1 MKTNFVLVDYEN
13 VQPKDLALLPRAN
26 VRLKI
31 FRGPTLKK
39 YPVELVEA
47 VQPFGENA
55 EYVATSK
62 HGPNALDFHVAF
74 YIGRL
79 SHEHPGAFFHIISKD
94 QGFDAL
100 LPHLKAQGIYCL
112 RHESITDIPLVK
124 YAIETPAQLAAR
136 FAQKLSAGATQPST
150 PARLRAAIKTAFSN
164 CVDDGKADAIA
175 AELERLGVVRD
186 VEGKLKYPA
195 LDPECEP
202 SA

>member
-13 VQPKDLALLPRAN
+13 VHPKDLALLPRTN

-62 HGPNALDFHVAF
+62 PGPNALDFHVAF

-112 RHESITDIPLVK
+112 RHESIAAIPLVK
-124 YAIETPAQLAAR
+124 YATETPSQLAVR
-136 FAQKLSAGATQPST
+136 FAEKLAAGSTRPST
-150 PARLRAAIKTAFSN
+150 PTKLRAVIKTAFAN
-164 CVDDGKADAIA
+164 CVDDTKADAIA
-175 AELERLGVVRD
+175 TELERMGAVRD
-186 VEGKLKYPA
+186 ADGRVKYPT
-195 LDPECEP
+195 LDAGSE
-202 SA
+202 SRA

>member
-79 SHEHPGAFFHIISKD
+79 SHEHPGAFFHISSKD
-94 QGFDAL
+94 HGFDAL

-112 RHESITDIPLVK
+112 RHESIAEIPLVK
-124 YAIETPAQLAAR
+124 YAIETPTQLAIR
-136 FAQKLSAGATQPST
+136 FAEKLSAGATRPST
-150 PARLRAAIKTAFSN
+150 PAKLRASIKAAFSN
-164 CVDDGKADAIA
+164 CVDDAKVDAIA
-175 AELERLGVVRD
+175 AELERLGTVRQAD
-186 VEGKLKYPA
+186 GKLKYPA
-195 LDPECEP
+195 LEADSQSSP
-202 SA
+202 

>member
-13 VQPKDLALLPRAN
+13 VQPKDLTLLPRAN

-47 VQPFGENA
+47 VQPFGDQA
-55 EYVATSK
+55 DYVAISK
-62 HGPNALDFHVAF
+62 SGPNALDMHIAF

-79 SHEHPGAFFHIISKD
+79 SHEHAGAFFHIISKD
-94 QGFDAL
+94 TGFDAL

-112 RHESITDIPLVK
+112 RHQSIIDIPLVK
-124 YAIETPAQLAAR
+124 HSVETPAQLAQR
-136 FAQKLSAGATQPST
+136 FAEKLSAGATRPAT
-150 PARLRAAIKTAFSN
+150 PAKLRAAIKATFSN
-164 CVDDGKADAIA
+164 CVDDVKVDAIA
-175 AELERLGVVRD
+175 AELERLAVVREVD
-186 VEGKLKYPA
+186 GKLIYPGPR
-195 LDPECEP
+195 PEATP

>member
-13 VQPKDLALLPRAN
+13 VQPKDLALLPRTN

-31 FRGPTLKK
+31 FRGPSLKK

-94 QGFDAL
+94 QDFDAL
-100 LPHLKAQGIYCL
+100 LPHLKAKGIYCL
-112 RHESITDIPLVK
+112 RHESISDIPLVK
-124 YAIETPAQLAAR
+124 YAIQAPAQLAAR
-136 FAQKLSAGATQPST
+136 FAEKLLAAATRPST

-175 AELERLGVVRD
+175 TELGRLGLIREVD
-186 VEGKLKYPA
+186 GKLQYPK
-195 LDPECEP
+195 LTVGCEKII
-202 SA
+202 